1 LSSGPVDVNQCD
13 LDGMSPLMFAAE
25 RGSSSVIK
33 ILLNCAANV
42 SERPGSEINR
52 ENGGFTALHLS
63 AQHGHPAVT
72 RLLAGQRTALY
83 TAHLAAQRGQ
93 WKAMEALIEA
103 GANVN
108 SRVLDGATP
117 LLIVSTQGYKDA
129 IKVLLRAKADPQLQ
143 QNTSGNLFVP
153 LDILDTRGN
162 SDAVRELFRHVD
174 IDGCGGPSR
183 GVNALVTAARDKHVD
198 IMVLLTDAGVVDTGG
213 ALIAAA
219 DYGSVVSVKHL
230 LQRQK
235 QTAAKKKAYVNAP
248 GLFGATP
255 LLWSIQACRPC
266 SSRIARLLLDAGADT
281 TSTVT
286 MADVQGFGLMAY
298 TPMEIAMRRIH
309 RKKVEGN
316 EDISDEQVRSVEAIR
331 CLLLEVEAV
340 RAISWLWPGNNP
352 SVAHAAAEGTGR
364 TSRARRPLMLPLLMR
379 RTKPRRVL
387 LAPLLRF
394 SSKA

>member
-1 LSSGPVDVNQCD
+1 MPPTPHQQRTSRGPENALHNASRRGASELVTALLSSGAIDVNQCD
-13 LDGMSPLMFAAE
+13 LYGMSPLMFAAE
-25 RGSSSVIK
+25 KGSSSVVK
-33 ILLNCAANV
+33 ILLKNGASV
-42 SERPGSEINR
+42 SIK

-72 RLLAGQRTALY
+72 RLLASAGASLEEVNERHCTPL
-83 TAHLAAQRGQ
+83 HLAAQRGQ

-117 LLIVSTQGYKDA
+117 LLIASTQGYKDA

-153 LDILDTRGN
+153 LDILATRGD
-162 SDAVRELFRHVD
+162 SDVVREFFRHVD

-198 IMVLLTDAGVVDTGG
+198 ILVLLTDAGVVDTGE

-219 DYGSVVSVKHL
+219 DYGGVVSVKHL

-235 QTAAKKKAYVNAP
+235 QTAAERKAYVNAP
-248 GLFGATP
+248 GLFGASP
-255 LLWSIQACRPC
+255 LLWSIQACCPC
-266 SSRIARLLLDAGADT
+266 SSRIARLLVDAGADT

-286 MADVQGFGLMAY
+286 MADV
-298 TPMEIAMRRIH
+298 
-309 RKKVEGN
+309 
-316 EDISDEQVRSVEAIR
+316 
-331 CLLLEVEAV
+331 
-340 RAISWLWPGNNP
+340 
-352 SVAHAAAEGTGR
+352 
-364 TSRARRPLMLPLLMR
+364 
-379 RTKPRRVL
+379 
-387 LAPLLRF
+387 
-394 SSKA
+394 

>member
-1 LSSGPVDVNQCD
+1 
-13 LDGMSPLMFAAE
+13 MSPLMFAAE
-25 RGSSSVIK
+25 KGSCSVVK
-33 ILLNCAANV
+33 ILLKYGANV
-42 SERPGSEINR
+42 SIK

-63 AQHGHPAVT
+63 AQHGHPALT
-72 RLLAGQRTALY
+72 
-83 TAHLAAQRGQ
+83 TAHRGQ

-108 SRVLDGATP
+108 SHVLDGATP
-117 LLIVSTQGYKDA
+117 LLIASTQGYKDA
-129 IKVLLRAKADPQLQ
+129 SKVLLRAKVDPQLQ

-153 LDILDTRGN
+153 LNMLATRGD

-198 IMVLLTDAGVVDTGG
+198 IMVLLLTDAGVVDTGG
-213 ALIAAA
+213 ALITAAH
-219 DYGSVVSVKHL
+219 YGGVVSVEHL

-235 QTAAKKKAYVNAP
+235 QTAAERKAYVNAP

-266 SSRIARLLLDAGADT
+266 SSRIARLLVDAGADT

-298 TPMEIAMRRIH
+298 TPKEIAIRRIR
-309 RKKVEGN
+309 RKKVEGK
-316 EDISDEQVRSVEAIR
+316 EDIVATSSCAAWRPSAACCCKWKQFVRSLGCGLATIPPSLT
-331 CLLLEVEAV
+331 LLQ
-340 RAISWLWPGNNP
+340 RAQ
-352 SVAHAAAEGTGR
+352 AEPPELG
-364 TSRARRPLMLPLLMR
+364 
-379 RTKPRRVL
+379 
-387 LAPLLRF
+387 LR
-394 SSKA
+394 